1 MPAKQT
7 TAEQRSAQQ
16 TTAEQRSARQRAIAQ
31 GPAKHRPARQR
42 NPRGQGERLR
52 DDIIEAASRLL
63 ADPAAPPLTLRAVAR
78 EVGVAATS
86 VYLHFADIES
96 LVMAVAER
104 RFGELVRVQDESRE
118 ESSDPCQQ
126 VRAGCLAY
134 CEFGLAHRGHY
145 QVMFANPLPIP
156 ADMPPEQFPGIVAFR
171 RLIDSVTA
179 CIGAGPADERAFFT
193 ALLIWQQLHGIV
205 SLRISR
211 PRFPWPPLAE
221 TVTEAV
227 DRLLAG
233 ARRLLVPGRFCLSFL
248 PNGTWHH
255 GPASLTPAPADA
267 GSSSLACRTAPP
279 ARRPPPRTRTP
290 RSSPSRSRS

>member
-1 MPAKQT
+1 MPAN
-7 TAEQRSAQQ
+7 QQ
-16 TTAEQRSARQRAIAQ
+16 QLTAEQRSARQRAIGP
-31 GPAKHRPARQR
+31 GPAPHGEKGPARQR

-96 LVMAVAER
+96 LILAVADR
-104 RFGELVRVQDESRE
+104 RFDELVRLSDEVRDQN
-118 ESSDPCQQ
+118 SDPCQR

-134 CEFGLAHRGHY
+134 CEFGLAHPGHY
-145 QVMFANPLPIP
+145 QVMFANPLPMP
-156 ADMPPEQFPGIVAFR
+156 ADMPPEQFPGIMAFR
-171 RLIDSVTA
+171 QLIESVA
-179 CIGAGPADERAFFT
+179 VCIGTEPADEQAFLT
-193 ALLIWQQLHGIV
+193 ALLIWHQLHGIV

-221 TVTEAV
+221 IVTEAV

-233 ARRLLVPGRFCLSFL
+233 AR
-248 PNGTWHH
+248 
-255 GPASLTPAPADA
+255 D
-267 GSSSLACRTAPP
+267 
-279 ARRPPPRTRTP
+279 
-290 RSSPSRSRS
+290 